1 MYAADEA
8 SADLVAGY
16 RDWVAQLCHRFS
28 RATGWTVRLV
38 NGTHQGVGSVAP
50 SGSSGDFSRRVGII
64 ELLLPTTVDD
74 ETRRRA
80 RSATR
85 LLVEMIQQMGESWQ
99 DCQRRRAEV
108 LTLAAMGRA
117 MSSATNGRDAM
128 QVLTEGA
135 LELADVENV
144 SVHLVD
150 VKQQLLVLR
159 AEAFADATS
168 TVQDS
173 SDRPV
178 AVSQWDTEALAEGDV
193 VIDGRGKKNG
203 GVPAWLPGRTAAAA
217 CVAVVGENGPLGTV
231 WAATR
236 RQGGI
241 TPQQIEVLQAVA
253 AHMGGVLERL
263 AFEQE
268 SKADDRVARELE
280 GLSEYHSGE
289 QLGILPPGT
298 GFTAVG
304 RCQSRYEVGGDLC
317 EMMPLDDGRTLVA
330 VGDACGHSVQAAF
343 VMTAV
348 RSAMS
353 TVLDES
359 DVGELSP
366 ARVVTRINRALC
378 RVTPGHQFMTC
389 LVGVIDAGR
398 MSFEY
403 CNAGHP
409 LPILS
414 RQGKCRELE
423 THGMPMGISCDA
435 EYSSSD
441 IQLRGHDVL
450 ALFSD
455 GVIESMNSR
464 HELFGK
470 GGVISALEVS
480 QPSEPIE
487 GVMHRIWDSCQEHG
501 DGGAKDD
508 TTLLLLRMEQK
519 SVPRAP
525 HHRQTRRSGAGADA
539 GKARDQFSL

>member
-1 MYAADEA
+1 
-8 SADLVAGY
+8 
-16 RDWVAQLCHRFS
+16 
-28 RATGWTVRLV
+28 
-38 NGTHQGVGSVAP
+38 
-50 SGSSGDFSRRVGII
+50 
-64 ELLLPTTVDD
+64 
-74 ETRRRA
+74 
-80 RSATR
+80 
-85 LLVEMIQQMGESWQ
+85 
-99 DCQRRRAEV
+99 
-108 LTLAAMGRA
+108 
-117 MSSATNGRDAM
+117 
-128 QVLTEGA
+128 
-135 LELADVENV
+135 
-144 SVHLVD
+144 
-150 VKQQLLVLR
+150 
-159 AEAFADATS
+159 
-168 TVQDS
+168 
-173 SDRPV
+173 
-178 AVSQWDTEALAEGDV
+178 
-193 VIDGRGKKNG
+193 
-203 GVPAWLPGRTAAAA
+203 
-217 CVAVVGENGPLGTV
+217 VAVVGENGPLGTV
-231 WAATR
+231 WASTR
-236 RQGGI
+236 RQGRI
-241 TPQQIEVLQAVA
+241 APQQIEALQAVA
-253 AHMGGVLERL
+253 AHMGALLERL

-268 SKADDRVARELE
+268 SKVDDRVARELE
-280 GLSEYHSGE
+280 GLSEHHSGE

-304 RCQSRYEVGGDLC
+304 RCRSRYEVGGDLC

-359 DVGELSP
+359 DVAKLSP

-409 LPILS
+409 LPILL
-414 RQGKCRELE
+414 RQGTCRELE

-470 GGVISALEVS
+470 GGVMAALEVS

-487 GVMHRIWDSCQEHG
+487 GVMRRIWDSCQEHA
-501 DGGAKDD
+501 DGGVKDD

-519 SVPRAP
+519 PVPRGP
-525 HHRQTRRSGAGADA
+525 HHRQTRRSDTTAGVAESA
-539 GKARDQFSL
+539 INSRCS